1 MNTLEE
7 YSHNMTNRMQ
17 KGLET
22 IQFFPNVTLVPEV
35 PTWTK
40 DLFRSLD
47 IFNISTQSTNN
58 NLDEMSK
65 KVQKDLDKIGS
76 MTNMTLVNPFQIFNL
91 TNLNVTNLDIFRK
104 VQADLD
110 KMKNELTNPFNIFN
124 NVTTNLN
131 KTQKLPNDFANMQLL
146 PNITWNNIF
155 NGTHI
160 NITNL
165 DIFNV
170 TKKIQTALDS
180 MKVFMKK
187 NAVVQKKQKA
197 DEFCKEMTKKGFNP
211 CISI

>member
-1 MNTLEE
+1 MNTLGE

-35 PTWTK
+35 PTWTM

-76 MTNMTLVNPFQIFNL
+76 MANLTLVNPFQIFNL
-91 TNLNVTNLDIFRK
+91 TNLNVTNLDIFKK
-104 VQADLD
+104 VQTDLD
-110 KMKNELTNPFNIFN
+110 KMKILPNLTWPNELTNPFSILN

-131 KTQKLPNDFANMQLL
+131 VTQKIQNDFANIQLL

-170 TKKIQTALDS
+170 TKKFQTDLDN
-180 MKVFMKK
+180 MKV
-187 NAVVQKKQKA
+187 
-197 DEFCKEMTKKGFNP
+197 GII
-211 CISI
+211 ISRI